1 MEEPESAT
9 VVGIPV
15 TELRGL
21 FPSLAVK
28 QLPTPLSSAPS
39 PAASRASP
47 SEPALP
53 ASGRNLVAS
62 PPAPELEQDAEPPRV
77 ALEPIGR
84 PLAEFPGP
92 APAREVAV
100 QPPAE
105 PVSVVSS
112 APVSEV
118 PTPAPKAGAAAK
130 SETATAV
137 RAQAEPAPAGAPGG
151 TALSGWEA
159 RIHQHPDNPQLR
171 FRYSELLLS
180 AGDYRRAVEVL
191 EKAQRRFPSVARVCW
206 HLAHAYWHQGL
217 HKRDGRRRR
226 SMEKR
231 AYLRTLAAFE
241 TFLRLAP
248 DDSRAPEARVRLR
261 LLKKAQKGRR

>member
-1 MEEPESAT
+1 MPAIPACVPRCSYSGLRRQTARHRREEPESAT

-130 SETATAV
+130 SETATA
-137 RAQAEPAPAGAPGG
+137 RARAGRAGTCRSSWRHSPERLGSAHPPA
-151 TALSGWEA
+151 S
-159 RIHQHPDNPQLR
+159 
-171 FRYSELLLS
+171 
-180 AGDYRRAVEVL
+180 
-191 EKAQRRFPSVARVCW
+191 
-206 HLAHAYWHQGL
+206 
-217 HKRDGRRRR
+217 
-226 SMEKR
+226 
-231 AYLRTLAAFE
+231 
-241 TFLRLAP
+241 
-248 DDSRAPEARVRLR
+248 
-261 LLKKAQKGRR
+261 